1 MTPPKCA
8 TQLDNV
14 TNSLGAPLGLGPLP
28 VQAAW
33 MTWDSTFAVLAE
45 ESEDEAEPE
54 LMPHRQ
60 RRRAVSPPASY
71 LPNKILSDPL
81 KLNLISA
88 QK

>member
-1 MTPPKCA
+1 
-8 TQLDNV
+8 
-14 TNSLGAPLGLGPLP
+14 
-28 VQAAW
+28 

-54 LMPHRQ
+54 LMLHRQ
-60 RRRAVSPPASY
+60 RRRVVSPLASH